1 MLRRGDSNF
10 YMWLAGNCSQDCRLR
25 VSAPA
30 SLCLPT
36 GHVLYTLY
44 ETRQHLLASGASV
57 FLLLSV
63 FIIERPGQS
72 RIELLEA
79 LWRAPTTSQAKR
91 YKFPSTNPSHLSQP
105 PVGV

>member
-72 RIELLEA
+72 RIELLRGPLARTDHTTGQA
-79 LWRAPTTSQAKR
+79 LQVPIRE
-91 YKFPSTNPSHLSQP
+91 PSHLSQP